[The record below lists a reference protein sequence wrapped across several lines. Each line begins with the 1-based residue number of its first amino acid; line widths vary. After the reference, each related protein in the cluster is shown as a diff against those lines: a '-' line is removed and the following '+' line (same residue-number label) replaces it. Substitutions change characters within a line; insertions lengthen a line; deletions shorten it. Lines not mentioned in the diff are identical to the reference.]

1 MKPQLLNSDATGAH
15 FQSEARALAR
25 GTGVNRASEGWDGLL
40 PKPYINPK
48 PLNPQTLNRKRR
60 TGASRAEA
68 LVLSGGTPKRLW
80 VSSTSSIISWPSVS
94 LKALAAPGCPT
105 KVTPRQDLT
114 VSSRKKASLARNLLE
129 ILSNA

>member
-1 MKPQLLNSDATGAH
+1 MSGETGPSPIKPKLLNSDATGAH

-40 PKPYINPK
+40 M
-48 PLNPQTLNRKRR
+48 QT